1 MVQAQQTWS
10 HGRIGLLR
18 TMQIEEARNN
28 ICRMVKY
35 REEYGIITSV
45 NSTYVFVKYAN
56 DNNSKATAPQDL
68 TLC

>member
-1 MVQAQQTWS
+1 MK
-10 HGRIGLLR
+10 
-18 TMQIEEARNN
+18 IEEARNN

-56 DNNSKATAPQDL
+56 NNNSKATAPQDL